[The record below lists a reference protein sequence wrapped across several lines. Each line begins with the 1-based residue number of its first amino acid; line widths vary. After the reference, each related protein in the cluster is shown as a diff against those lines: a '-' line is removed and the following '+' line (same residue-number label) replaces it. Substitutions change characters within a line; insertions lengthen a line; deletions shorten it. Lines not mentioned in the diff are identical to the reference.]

1 MNLAA
6 DLLLLLMDDD
16 SGKPVVEGTQLDLAL
31 AGAVMLDLVTAGRL
45 DVSGPGEEVRPGR
58 LVVRDASPVEDAV
71 LDAALQAL
79 VGRRPAKP
87 KDALPVLRKGLR
99 PRLLDALVARGILR
113 AEEGRVLGVFPTHR
127 WPAVDSAHEDRVRA
141 GLVEV
146 LVSGRDPQPREAAL
160 VSLLFAVDRVAKV
173 LGDAGAGLGGRELK
187 RRAKAVADGEFAGAA
202 VRQAVQAAQAAV
214 VASVAAVTAATSA
227 S

>member
-1 MNLAA
+1 
-6 DLLLLLMDDD
+6 
-16 SGKPVVEGTQLDLAL
+16 
-31 AGAVMLDLVTAGRL
+31 
-45 DVSGPGEEVRPGR
+45 
-58 LVVRDASPVEDAV
+58 
-71 LDAALQAL
+71 
-79 VGRRPAKP
+79 
-87 KDALPVLRKGLR
+87 
-99 PRLLDALVARGILR
+99 
-113 AEEGRVLGVFPTHR
+113 
-127 WPAVDSAHEDRVRA
+127 
-141 GLVEV
+141 V